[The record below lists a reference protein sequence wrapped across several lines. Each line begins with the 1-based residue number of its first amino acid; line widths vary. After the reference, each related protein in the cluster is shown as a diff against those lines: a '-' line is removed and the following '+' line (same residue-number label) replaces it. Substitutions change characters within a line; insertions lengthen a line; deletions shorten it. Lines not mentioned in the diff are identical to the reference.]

1 MEKYIVKVTVLN
13 SNEKGEIETEN
24 IECVFE
30 ESTLIESRN
39 KAIEKAKG
47 FISLFENEMPDEQR
61 FSSFDEAFV
70 NEFRNFNAYSIKI
83 VLIGGYGEEFQI
95 YGDKELMIEALEIEA
110 NSYNENNDF
119 QELTEVEDADG
130 NIVNVLESN
139 IEFFLN
145 NQQELHF
152 DTNYLEKYI
161 VIAHLY
167 EYNIFGKRNSKKF
180 EFIFQNCYSIVAR
193 NQAIQKV
200 KELSD
205 FFINGVS
212 QENQYSSL
220 LETQFNGIDFNYFT
234 LDIVYHPEEDCEYQ
248 IFGEEDEMIY
258 ALSDEAFHYFLNNYD
273 ESIVNIEDKKGE
285 MLEVLESNSDFF
297 LNQNQYEH

>member
-1 MEKYIVKVTVLN
+1 MEKYIVKLTVLN
-13 SNEKGEIETEN
+13 SNENGEIETKN

-39 KAIEKAKG
+39 KAIEKAKD
-47 FISLFENEMPDEQR
+47 FIFLFESEMPDEQR
-61 FSSFDEAFV
+61 FSSFEEALM

-83 VLIGGYGEEFQI
+83 VLDDGCGEEFQI
-95 YGDKELMIEALEIEA
+95 YGEKELMIEALEVETEF
-110 NSYNENNDF
+110 YNENDDF
-119 QELTEVEDADG
+119 QDLTEVQDANG
-130 NIVNVLESN
+130 NIVKVLESN

-145 NQQELHF
+145 NQQMLHF
-152 DTNYLEKYI
+152 DTDYLDKYI
-161 VIAHLY
+161 VIVHLY

-180 EFIFQNCYSIVAR
+180 EFIFQNCYSIKAR

-205 FFINGVS
+205 YFINGVS
-212 QENQYSSL
+212 EENQYSSV

-234 LDIVYHPEEDCEYQ
+234 LDIVYRPEEDFEYQ

-258 ALSDEAFHYFLNNYD
+258 ALSDEAYHYFLKNNN
-273 ESIVNIEDKKGE
+273 ETVVNIEDEKGE
-285 MLEVLESNSDFF
+285 MVEVLESNMEFF
-297 LNQNQYEH
+297 LNQY